1 MILVNGALGLLPVLA
16 FLGVLIFLDSYKLV
30 KLKYVIRA
38 LAVGA
43 SVALIS
49 LLINYTL
56 LDWSGLSLKL
66 FARYGAPLVEE
77 SLKIIFAIYLI
88 RANRVGFLV
97 DAAILGFS
105 LGAGFALVENIYY
118 LKSLD
123 DSNILLWTVRG
134 FGTAAMHGG
143 TTAIAAMI
151 TKFFF
156 DKFSNASWVFFPGLF
171 MATLIHSIYNHFLL
185 PPLIATAVLLIVQ
198 PLLIIL
204 FFGQSEK
211 ATEHWLGAG
220 LDTDLQTFEAI
231 THRKILETKVGK
243 YLESLNDYF
252 PYNVVADLFE
262 YLKIHLELSMQA
274 KGIMLARK
282 LGVVTVPD
290 EYTKDMFEVLK
301 ALEARIG
308 PTAKLAIQPFLRRSN
323 RELWEI
329 HMLSG

>member
-1 MILVNGALGLLPVLA
+1 MIVVNAALGLLPVLA

-30 KLKYVIRA
+30 KLNYVIRA
-38 LAVGA
+38 LVAGMLAALVGMF
-43 SVALIS
+43 VN
-49 LLINYTL
+49 LLL
-56 LDWSGLSLKL
+56 LEWTDLSLQI
-66 FARYGAPLVEE
+66 FVRYVAPLVEE
-77 SLKIIFAIYLI
+77 VLKIGFVVYLMRTHKI
-88 RANRVGFLV
+88 GFLV
-97 DAAILGFS
+97 DAAIFGFAV
-105 LGAGFALVENIYY
+105 GAGFALVENIYY
-118 LKSLD
+118 LRSLQ

-151 TKFFF
+151 TKFFAEGYQYA
-156 DKFSNASWVFFPGLF
+156 KWAVLPGLIA
-171 MATLIHSIYNHFLL
+171 ATVIHSFYNHFFL
-185 PPLIATAVLLIVQ
+185 PPLIATAVSMIVQ

-204 FFGQSEK
+204 IFGQSEK
-211 ATEHWLGAG
+211 ATEHWLGTG

-231 THRKILETKVGK
+231 TRGKVLETKVGK
-243 YLESLNDYF
+243 YLESLNDHF

-282 LGVVTVPD
+282 LGVITQTD
-290 EYTKDMFEVLK
+290 EHTKSMFEELKVLD
-301 ALEARIG
+301 ERIG
-308 PTAKLAIQPFLRRSN
+308 PTAKLAIHPFLRRSN